1 MSPPYYLVKKT
12 PIAAILAAMRES
24 IAAKKKRAGAIYRVL
39 SKSYPDVK
47 CELDFDS
54 PLQLLIA
61 TVLSAQCTDKRVN
74 SVTPALFKRYRNV
87 EDFASAKT
95 SELEKII
102 RSTGFFRAKA
112 RSIKGLSQRVVK
124 EYGGEVPD
132 NLADLITLP
141 GVGRKTANVVLG
153 HAFNTPGLTV
163 DTHFG
168 RLVRRF
174 GWSKELDPVKV
185 EFAIMEL
192 IPEKEWTNLSQRLI
206 WHGRRVCHSRKPAC
220 GACPLDKLCPSYGI
234 GEMDIKRARS
244 LVKSDKDF
252 R

>member
-24 IAAKKKRAGAIYRVL
+24 IAAKKKRARAIYRVL

-74 SVTPALFKRYRNV
+74 SVTPALFRRYRNV

-112 RSIKGLSQRVVK
+112 RSIKGLSQRIVK

>member
-24 IAAKKKRAGAIYRVL
+24 IAAKKKRASAIYRVL

-74 SVTPALFKRYRNV
+74 SVTPALFRRYRNV